1 MLYRSCVSSSIADVG
16 LTATMASIVGTSLSM
31 SAPSQLSLGSSMA
44 GTKLAHANAPMSP
57 SSAAGP
63 LRVEAMKKIQ
73 GRVICASNDKT
84 IAVEVTRIAPHSKYL
99 KRIKSAK
106 KYHAHDPENECNV
119 GDIVTLEKCKP
130 ISKSK
135 TFIVVERKVGRP
147 RGERLAA
154 PTLPPLESEAE
165 SPVAA

>member
-1 MLYRSCVSSSIADVG
+1 
-16 LTATMASIVGTSLSM
+16 MASIAGASFAVSTG
-31 SAPSQLSLGSSMA
+31 SQLSLASSMT
-44 GTKLAHANAPMSP
+44 GTRLAHANAPAVMAP
-57 SSAAGP
+57 AGP
-63 LRVEAMKKIQ
+63 LRIEAMKKIQ
-73 GRVICASNDKT
+73 GRVVCASSDKS
-84 IAVEVTRIAPHSKYL
+84 IAVEVTRIAPHPKYL
-99 KRIKSAK
+99 KRIKSVK

-119 GDIVTLEKCKP
+119 GDIVTLAKCKP

-154 PTLPPLESEAE
+154 PTLPPLESETTE